1 MTAAGT
7 DGVFARGEIRSGA
20 LVRGDELDYLAFGV
34 FFRSGMPGG
43 IVASRRSVQPH
54 AGEVESMSMRA
65 WMVFA
70 VLCLIWGVPYFFI
83 KLALRD
89 LSPACIAWLRITLAA
104 AVLIPIAWKRGVLRP
119 AFGHIRAVAAFAVAE
134 LVIPFFLIAFGEQW
148 LTSSLTGI
156 LIATVPLTVV
166 LIAPLFGVHEKLG
179 VRRIAGLAIGFSG
192 VVALLGF
199 DAGHGPMLW
208 LGVASMLGA
217 VIGYAVG
224 PLIVQRHLAEVDELG
239 ALAASLAIAS
249 LILLPFAIA
258 SAPAAMPSSLSIA
271 SVIVLG
277 LVCTALALLLYF
289 HLIGI
294 AGAAR
299 SSLVAY
305 VNPAVAALLGVVVL
319 NEPFGISAAA
329 GLGMILGGS
338 WLASSRAQQHGAET
352 SIQGSEP

>member
-1 MTAAGT
+1 M
-7 DGVFARGEIRSGA
+7 
-20 LVRGDELDYLAFGV
+20 
-34 FFRSGMPGG
+34 
-43 IVASRRSVQPH
+43 SV
-54 AGEVESMSMRA
+54 RA

-119 AFGHIRAVAAFAVAE
+119 ALAHIRAVAAFAVAE

-148 LTSSLTGI
+148 LTSSLSGI

-166 LIAPLFGVHEKLG
+166 VIAPLFGVHERLG
-179 VRRIAGLAIGFSG
+179 AKRIAGLAIGFSG

-199 DAGHGPMLW
+199 DTGHGPMLW
-208 LGVASMLGA
+208 LGVASMLVA

-224 PLIVQRHLAEVDELG
+224 PLIVQRHLADVDELG
-239 ALAASLAIAS
+239 ALAASLVIAS
-249 LILLPFAIA
+249 VILLPFAFA
-258 SAPAAMPSSLSIA
+258 SAPAQIPSTLSLV
-271 SVIVLG
+271 SVAVLG

-305 VNPAVAALLGVVVL
+305 VNPAVAAVLGVLVL
-319 NEPFGISAAA
+319 NEPFGISMAA
-329 GLGMILGGS
+329 GLAMILFGS
-338 WLASSRAQQHGAET
+338 WLASSRPAADTHLTARDRRAEL
-352 SIQGSEP
+352 P